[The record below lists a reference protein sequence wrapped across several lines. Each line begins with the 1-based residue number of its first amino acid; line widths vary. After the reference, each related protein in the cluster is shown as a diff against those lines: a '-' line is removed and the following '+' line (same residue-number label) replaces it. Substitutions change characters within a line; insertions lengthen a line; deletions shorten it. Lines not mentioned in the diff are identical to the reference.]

1 MIILLFFIRSGLFF
15 RLGLSMGS
23 RNLNFSVNSLRSS
36 AVFGGRL
43 KCPSPCRIRSSPSR
57 DRVRG
62 LSETSEKCANIYILG
77 GIRPSYSWILAYA
90 ELERKKHRGKHLFP
104 SWHHFQSGFSF
115 RPHHTFCM
123 GTPRS
128 VWLIVVSFRYRI
140 SRLNTFVR
148 AFVVFQGGCSL
159 PNDII
164 TPSVR
169 ADFSS

>member
-1 MIILLFFIRSGLFF
+1 MPLALPYPFLTKPGSGTW
-15 RLGLSMGS
+15 
-23 RNLNFSVNSLRSS
+23 
-36 AVFGGRL
+36 AE
-43 KCPSPCRIRSSPSR
+43 R
-57 DRVRG
+57 DKREVR
-62 LSETSEKCANIYILG
+62 KYIYILG